1 MIHLAGV
8 PASCPTEDSVE
19 GRMRTQG
26 KEAEASGT
34 NFFYFKLNAESKVTI

>member
-19 GRMRTQG
+19 GKMRTQG
-26 KEAEASGT
+26 KEAVGRGQ
-34 NFFYFKLNAESKVTI
+34 